1 MTIWFTSDTHFL
13 HHHVA
18 EIRGFSST
26 QEHDDAIITAY
37 NKLVK
42 PDDIV
47 WHLGDVGIAHTH
59 ELMPV
64 VARLNGRKQLITGN
78 HDAPFPG
85 HRDARR
91 HQKPWLE
98 VFESVQ
104 AYARVRIAG
113 TEFVLSHF
121 PYSGDHTGQQ
131 RYSQYRLRDEGAWLL
146 HGHVH
151 SDQKLWGTGPRQ
163 LHVGLDAWDLKP
175 VKDTEVLALRAE
187 CEETD

>member
-1 MTIWFTSDTHFL
+1 VTIWFTSDSHYL

-18 EIRGFSST
+18 TLRGFSSCK
-26 QEHDDAIITAY
+26 EHDDHVIAQH

-47 WHLGDVGIAHTH
+47 WHLGDVGIAHTA
-59 ELMPV
+59 ELLPV
-64 VARLNGRKQLITGN
+64 VARLNGRQQLITGN

-91 HQKPWLE
+91 HQKVWLE
-98 VFESVQ
+98 VFDSVQ

-113 TEFVLSHF
+113 QEFMLSHF
-121 PYSGDHTGQQ
+121 PYSGDHTGQE
-131 RYSQYRLRDEGAWLL
+131 RYSQYRLRDDGMWLL

-151 SDQKLWGTGPRQ
+151 SKQKLWSTGPR
-163 LHVGLDAWDLKP
+163 
-175 VKDTEVLALRAE
+175 
-187 CEETD
+187 